1 MHTKFKK
8 ELIHEP
14 LVRITFFKIVHNVRI
29 YSAIED
35 FSRAEILKKKQKIP
49 RGSIPHTV
57 PEGLDK
63 DEPNQDFIKRAIFC
77 QEISGLKYEG
87 GQKRYVMRPHVVV
100 NIAMSADGK
109 ISTRER
115 RQVRIS
121 GTQDFTRVDRLKAGC
136 DAIMVGI
143 GTVLADDPSLTVKS
157 EECLN
162 YRRKKGWDAHPV
174 RIVVDSSGSTPPTA
188 SILNKGEGKRVIA
201 VSARAD
207 AKKISLLEKKATIV
221 TAGTDEVDLAVL
233 LDELGSLGVHRLM
246 VEGGGT
252 LIAGLMK
259 AGLVNEIYTFIGNI
273 IIGGK
278 DAPTIADGEGFIQE
292 SAFVRLTLLEATRID
307 NGILLHW
314 QVNNP
319 ILKKI

>member
-1 MHTKFKK
+1 
-8 ELIHEP
+8 
-14 LVRITFFKIVHNVRI
+14 
-29 YSAIED
+29 
-35 FSRAEILKKKQKIP
+35 
-49 RGSIPHTV
+49 
-57 PEGLDK
+57 
-63 DEPNQDFIKRAIFC
+63 
-77 QEISGLKYEG
+77 
-87 GQKRYVMRPHVVV
+87 MRPYVVV

-115 RQVRIS
+115 RQVKIS
-121 GTQDFTRVDRLKAGC
+121 GTQDFQRVDRLKAGC

-162 YRRKKGWDAHPV
+162 YRRKQGWDDHPLRV
-174 RIVVDSSGSTPPTA
+174 VVDSSGSTPPDA
-188 SILNKGEGKRVIA
+188 SFLHKGDGKRVVAVSGRADIKKIA
-201 VSARAD
+201 V
-207 AKKISLLEKKATIV
+207 LEKRSTV
-221 TAGTDEVDLAVL
+221 LVAGKDEVDLGIL
-233 LDELGSLGVHRLM
+233 MDELGKMGVHRLM

-278 DAPTIADGEGFIQE
+278 DAPTIADGEGFIKE
-292 SAFVRLTLLEATRID
+292 SDFTRLTLLDAIRID

-314 QVNNP
+314 NVNNP
-319 ILKKI
+319 E